1 MLEDFKLFCDIVRL
15 SKIKCRLSTGG
26 GIVSGDSEF
35 YNKVA
40 FRGHRVRG
48 ADVIPGG
55 EPLKAQIT
63 LSL

>member
-1 MLEDFKLFCDIVRL
+1 MSFEYWRSDC
-15 SKIKCRLSTGG
+15 
-26 GIVSGDSEF
+26 SGDSEF

-40 FRGHRVRG
+40 FRGHRGRG